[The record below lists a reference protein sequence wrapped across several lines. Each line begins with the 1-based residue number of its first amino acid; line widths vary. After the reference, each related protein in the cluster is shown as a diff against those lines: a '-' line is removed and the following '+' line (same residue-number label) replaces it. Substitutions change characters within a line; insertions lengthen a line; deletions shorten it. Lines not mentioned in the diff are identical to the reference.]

1 MTLKELAELAHVSQ
15 STVSKAFSNAK
26 DISTETREYIF
37 KVAKEY
43 NCYEKF
49 HKGNYFKKIV
59 AVICPE
65 IKTEL
70 YHRIVARLETLLDE
84 EGISMALSISHFQ
97 PDTEKALFYY
107 HAHYQK
113 VDGIIIIAGFNRYKD
128 EDSVP
133 TVRIGSFRDSNPN
146 VISTPYQNAINDAVK
161 YLMNMGHRKIG
172 YIGDFMTHPTENRF
186 FQSMKKYYLP
196 LRKEYVII
204 TSKRFEEGG
213 YDGMKQLLE
222 LPAPPTAVIAA
233 YDYMAFGALKCI
245 QDYGLSVPED
255 ISMIGQG
262 NLQMSSYSLPTLT
275 TIDIPYQ
282 EQCDLA
288 IQLLQKKMKN
298 NSYIEISLN
307 TSCSTLITRD
317 SVKDLKETP

>member
-1 MTLKELAELAHVSQ
+1 MTLKELADLAHVSQ

-26 DISTETREYIF
+26 DISTETREHIF
-37 KVAKEY
+37 KVAKQY

-70 YHRIVARLETLLDE
+70 YHRIVARLETLLDKA
-84 EGISMALSISHFQ
+84 GISMALSISHFQ

-113 VDGIIIIAGFNRYKD
+113 VDGIIIIAAQNSYKD
-128 EDSVP
+128 EDTVP
-133 TVRIGSFRDSNPN
+133 TVRIGSFKDSNPN
-146 VISTPYQNAINDAVK
+146 VISTSYQKAINDAVK
-161 YLMNMGHRKIG
+161 YLMDMGHRKIG
-172 YIGDFMTHPTENRF
+172 YIGDYMTHPTEDRF
-186 FQSMKKYYLP
+186 FQAMKKYFLP
-196 LRKEYVII
+196 LRKEYVVI
-204 TSKRFEEGG
+204 SYKRFEKGG

-222 LPAPPTAVIAA
+222 LASPPTAVIFA
-233 YDYMAFGALKCI
+233 YDYMAFGAMKCI

-255 ISMIGQG
+255 ISLIGQG
-262 NLQMSSYSLPTLT
+262 NLQMSSYSSPTLT

-288 IQLLQKKMKN
+288 IQLLQKKMKH
-298 NSYIEISLN
+298 NSYIENSSN
-307 TSCSTLITRD
+307 TSCSKLIIRD
-317 SVKDLKETP
+317 SVKDLKENP